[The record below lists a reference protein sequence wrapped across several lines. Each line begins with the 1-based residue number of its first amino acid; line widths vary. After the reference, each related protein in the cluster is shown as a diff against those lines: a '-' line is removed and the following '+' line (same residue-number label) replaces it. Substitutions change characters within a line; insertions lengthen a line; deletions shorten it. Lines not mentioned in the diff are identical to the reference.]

1 MSTNSQKV
9 IVVNPLTA
17 NIQQW
22 MFDKSEVENRSAV
35 EIIQTLHDSGEL
47 PGNLQEWKMSYQGKH
62 LNEYSPLN
70 QQVDF
75 NEMETRLH
83 VQPIVAGARTVFEAG
98 KSTP

>member
-1 MSTNSQKV
+1 MNTKSQKV

-22 MFDKSEVENRSAV
+22 MFDRSEVENRSTA
-35 EIIQTLHDSGEL
+35 EIIQTLHNSGEL
-47 PGNLQEWKMSYQGKH
+47 AGNLQEWIMSYQGKQ

-70 QQVDF
+70 QQIGF

-83 VQPIVAGARTVFEAG
+83 VQPIVAGA
-98 KSTP
+98 